1 MLIGYART
9 STIDQ
14 VAGFEAQ
21 ERDLRTEG
29 IDKLFAEQISSVAK
43 RAKLEDALDYIR
55 DGDTLVVTKLD
66 RLARS
71 VRDLLDIVER
81 VEEKGASLKVL
92 AMNLDTT
99 APTGRLMLQML
110 GAVAEFERALMLERQ
125 REGIAK
131 AKAAGKYRG
140 RKPTVRARKAEIE
153 ELLRSG
159 VGAAE
164 ASRRLG
170 IARSSVYRIADRL
183 KAGA

>member
-9 STIDQ
+9 STVDQ
-14 VAGFEAQ
+14 VAGLEAQ
-21 ERDLRTEG
+21 ERDLRGAGAER
-29 IDKLFAEQISSVAK
+29 LFSEQISSVAK
-43 RAKLEDALDYIR
+43 RAKLEEALQFVR
-55 DGDTLVVTKLD
+55 EGDTLLVTKLD

-71 VRDLLDIVER
+71 VRDLLEIVER
-81 VEEKGASLKVL
+81 VSGKGVSLKIL
-92 AMNLDTT
+92 GMHLDTES
-99 APTGRLMLQML
+99 ATGRLMLQVL
-110 GAVAEFERALMLERQ
+110 GAVAEFERGLMLERQ

-153 ELLRSG
+153 GLLRSG

-170 IARSSVYRIADRL
+170 ISRSSVYRIADRL
-183 KAGA
+183 KTCA